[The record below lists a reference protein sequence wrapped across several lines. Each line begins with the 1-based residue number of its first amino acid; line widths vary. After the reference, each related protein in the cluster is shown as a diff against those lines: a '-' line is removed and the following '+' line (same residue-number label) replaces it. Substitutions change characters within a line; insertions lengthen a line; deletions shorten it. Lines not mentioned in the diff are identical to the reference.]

1 MSWLISK
8 ALMNSLYSQEQ
19 VEAFSA
25 ESYSDGTQ
33 SAPLNGNPI
42 PQAYCAPDKMTDF
55 SRLSR
60 SGMTFKPLMENLG
73 EELLTLY
80 LEASHAKTSVQQEKV
95 KESQESDQVCGNTW
109 HESSEKSNQLTFL
122 QKTPLCSALEDSVLS
137 SKILPRWGMMLN
149 GECYPQPK
157 LAPTISENVC
167 GSLQKIPNNIDFFH
181 TPNTTGLDGGSN
193 SRKALKKRMEHWP
206 TPDANCG
213 QRGTQPNW
221 TPTRKSGHPAQY
233 TINQAVRDSLFP
245 TPTCHNSKEGAYPAE
260 YKRKTPS
267 LATHAGGKLNPLWV
281 EWLMGWP
288 LGWTDLKP
296 LVMDKSH
303 YVQQQLGHS

>member
-19 VEAFSA
+19 VEAFSE
-25 ESYSDGTQ
+25 ESCSDGTQ

-55 SRLSR
+55 SRLFR
-60 SGMTFKPLMENLG
+60 SGMTFKPLMESRG
-73 EELLTLY
+73 KELLTLY
-80 LEASHAKTSVQQEKV
+80 LEVSHAKTSVQQGREQEL
-95 KESQESDQVCGNTW
+95 KENDQVCGNTW
-109 HESSEKSNQLTFL
+109 LESSEKSNQLTFL
-122 QKTPLCSALEDSVLS
+122 PKTPLCSALEDSVLS
-137 SKILPRWGMMLN
+137 SKTLPRWGMMLN

-157 LAPTISENVC
+157 LALITNENVC
-167 GSLQKIPNNIDFFH
+167 GSSQK
-181 TPNTTGLDGGSN
+181 
-193 SRKALKKRMEHWP
+193 WP

-213 QRGTQPNW
+213 QRGSQPNW

-267 LATHAGGKLNPLWV
+267 LATHAGGKLNPMWV

-296 LVMDKSH
+296 LEMDKSPC
-303 YVQQQLGHS
+303 VQQLLGQN

>member
-19 VEAFSA
+19 VEAFSE

-33 SAPLNGNPI
+33 SVPLNGNPI

-73 EELLTLY
+73 KELLTLY
-80 LEASHAKTSVQQEKV
+80 LEASHAKTSVQQEREQELKV
-95 KESQESDQVCGNTW
+95 SDQVCGNTW

-122 QKTPLCSALEDSVLS
+122 PKTPLCSALEDSVLS

-157 LAPTISENVC
+157 LAQTISENVC
-167 GSLQKIPNNIDFFH
+167 GSLHK
-181 TPNTTGLDGGSN
+181 
-193 SRKALKKRMEHWP
+193 WP

-213 QRGTQPNW
+213 QRGSQPNW